1 MNSQAYGFKVE
12 FSVPMRPVGKGRPR
26 FTRFGHA
33 YTPTTTSSAEALFRT
48 YAIAAMRDIVP
59 TDKPVAVALDFIF
72 VPPKSM
78 SKKRRSETIIR
89 NLPMTKKPD
98 IDNAMKLALDA
109 MNGHVF
115 VDDKQVS
122 EIKAAKFYGSRDEI
136 RVCVWEVERYEQD

>member
-59 TDKPVAVALDFIF
+59 TDKPVAVALDFVF

-115 VDDKQVS
+115 VDDNQVS
-122 EIKAAKFYGSRDEI
+122 EIKASKFYGSRDEI